1 VTGHGFKVST
11 KGKWVLVEVYYL

>member
-11 KGKWVLVEVYYL
+11 KGKWVLVEVY